1 MTDIT
6 KKDRKHYWICKLI
19 SLLLN
24 FGPVIYFVI
33 TAFIQGDAKQK
44 LTIGGVAML
53 TIILTIIMQLFKYK
67 LNRTIFWLLC
77 ASIYIALGQFGTA
90 LIIIGVCNVLDEII
104 VEPLSK
110 HFKNSYKT
118 NKLIDKRM

>member
-6 KKDRKHYWICKLI
+6 KKDRKHYRICKLI
-19 SLLLN
+19 SILLN
-24 FGPVIYFVI
+24 FAPVVYFVV

-53 TIILTIIMQLFKYK
+53 VIVLTIIMQLFKYK

-77 ASIYIALGQFGTA
+77 ASIYIALGQFGVA
-90 LIIIGVCNVLDEII
+90 LITIGVCNVLDELI
-104 VEPLSK
+104 VEPLCK
-110 HFKNSYKT
+110 HFKNQYVT
-118 NKLIDKRM
+118 NKIIDKRM